1 MKPIPEQTAA
11 MIQKRSMILVSD
23 QAIISKWWCSGAI
36 SRTRR
41 RKVLKEKTWIATE
54 SASITKMPPMMISST
69 SVWVITARAP
79 IAPPRPSEPV
89 SPMKIEAGKA
99 LNQRKPM
106 QAPTRQAES
115 SARFCC
121 SLVTKEIA
129 V

>member
-1 MKPIPEQTAA
+1 MPLQTAA
-11 MIQKRSMILVSD
+11 MIQKRSMIFVSD

-36 SRTRR
+36 RRTRR
-41 RKVLKEKTWIATE
+41 RKVLKAKTWSRTE
-54 SASITKMPPMMISST
+54 SASITKMPPMMISRT

-106 QAPTRQAES
+106 QPPTRQAES

-121 SLVTKEIA
+121 SLATKAIA